1 MIQDRL
7 KIMKG
12 GGSDVMLSRQTFLN
26 CAPFLNMSA
35 GCNGGDPIDVRS
47 ASAAVGLWRLLL

>member
-12 GGSDVMLSRQTFLN
+12 GGQDVMLSRQTFLN
-26 CAPFLNMSA
+26 CAPFFNVSG
-35 GCNGGDPIDVRS
+35 GCDGEELEG
-47 ASAAVGLWRLLL
+47 VGM